1 MQGTGDTSHPALQSF
16 SFSVT
21 FPATVI
27 RAAVR
32 MIMISSFKQQPL
44 LAGVRAFKGLQ
55 RGAERWT
62 SIRHVS
68 QHELVSKNWKYPPY
82 RYMARESLEG
92 TVIRD

>member
-32 MIMISSFKQQPL
+32 MIMISSFAHTAATL
-44 LAGVRAFKGLQ
+44 
-55 RGAERWT
+55 
-62 SIRHVS
+62 
-68 QHELVSKNWKYPPY
+68 
-82 RYMARESLEG
+82 
-92 TVIRD
+92 